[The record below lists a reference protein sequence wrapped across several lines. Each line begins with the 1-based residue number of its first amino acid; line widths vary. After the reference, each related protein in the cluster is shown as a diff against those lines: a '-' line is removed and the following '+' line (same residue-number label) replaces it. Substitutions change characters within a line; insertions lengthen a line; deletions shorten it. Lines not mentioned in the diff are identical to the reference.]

1 MSRSVPPRL
10 LVGCA
15 TAALAAGLFAAPAA
29 QAAPG
34 PAVTAPTVVPGTY
47 LDTGYTDGC
56 NATGTPGWVGVSFPG
71 PALYARTTAPAAR
84 FKVWDASGAK
94 VIDGTADADP
104 FGGVQVSAAGLPEGA
119 GYTWQVWPQY
129 RPGSGEPTATCRFG
143 VDNTP
148 PTALTAHSQDFPEHG
163 GGRYA
168 GQPGTFTFSAADT
181 GSGLACFRYVLD
193 DTPSTGGCAPGEGV
207 VLPDADGTASVTLKP
222 ARWGSHVLL
231 VQALDHAGNATQPLL
246 YSFYAPQD
254 PNPPK
259 TLGDVD
265 NDGVPD
271 ILLPDSQGNL
281 LVIGGDT
288 GGTTPST
295 VVPAYRAPANGSWTD
310 LQVLHRGWSGG
321 GAPADT
327 IYVHAPGGDSLY
339 QYVNQGALPLGRR
352 SPALVDRTTD
362 CVDTALTAVDCPP
375 GTADSFADVRQLV
388 ALGPTDPARPTG
400 ITLLDV
406 EQGDLWLQNDPSRF
420 GAATRLTTGGAW
432 DGYDLIAPG
441 PDARG
446 DLALWSREQATGVLR
461 AHAVPKLA
469 DGHYDFSGLADPA
482 AGTVLGT
489 FPAADYPV
497 LGSSGDLDGD
507 GQPDL
512 YAVTADRHLLAYHG
526 TTAPK
531 DRGALA

>member
-288 GGTTPST
+288 GGPPRAPWCRPTGPPPTAVGPTSRCSTGAGAAAARPPTPST
-295 VVPAYRAPANGSWTD
+295 STPPAATPSTSTSTRARCRWAAARRHWSTAPPTASTPPSPRWTARPAPPTASPTCGNWSPSGRPTRPGRPASPCWTSN
-310 LQVLHRGWSGG
+310 RATCGC
-321 GAPADT
+321 
-327 IYVHAPGGDSLY
+327 
-339 QYVNQGALPLGRR
+339 
-352 SPALVDRTTD
+352 RTTPPGS
-362 CVDTALTAVDCPP
+362 APPPASPPAAP
-375 GTADSFADVRQLV
+375 GTA
-388 ALGPTDPARPTG
+388 
-400 ITLLDV
+400 
-406 EQGDLWLQNDPSRF
+406 
-420 GAATRLTTGGAW
+420 TT
-432 DGYDLIAPG
+432 
-441 PDARG
+441 
-446 DLALWSREQATGVLR
+446 
-461 AHAVPKLA
+461 
-469 DGHYDFSGLADPA
+469 
-482 AGTVLGT
+482 
-489 FPAADYPV
+489 
-497 LGSSGDLDGD
+497 
-507 GQPDL
+507 
-512 YAVTADRHLLAYHG
+512 
-526 TTAPK
+526 
-531 DRGALA
+531 